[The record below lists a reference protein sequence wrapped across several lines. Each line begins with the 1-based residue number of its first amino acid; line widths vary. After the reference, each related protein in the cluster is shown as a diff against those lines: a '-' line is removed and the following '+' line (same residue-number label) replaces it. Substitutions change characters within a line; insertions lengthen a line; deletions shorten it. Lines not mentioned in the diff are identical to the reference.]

1 MNEEQVKAL
10 REQILDMQD
19 KLDEFVEEMEQRLAG
34 LKKMLNEAEREKPKV
49 KDYERS
55 QYSKSY
61 FFKHSAFSSKL
72 YYEWLHSAC
81 YQ

>member
-49 KDYERS
+49 KDYER
-55 QYSKSY
+55 
-61 FFKHSAFSSKL
+61 
-72 YYEWLHSAC
+72 
-81 YQ
+81 